1 MMRTTHH
8 LKEFSVTIQTIH
20 TAEPAYSVIEKL
32 GGKSAV
38 ADVLQLDKSTL
49 SRWCQPRPMGT
60 GGLIPQRYWPQ
71 LIEMARE
78 ARVRITL
85 KELANVEA

>member
-1 MMRTTHH
+1 M
-8 LKEFSVTIQTIH
+8 SIPVVH
-20 TAEPAYSVIEKL
+20 TLEPAYTVIEKL

-38 ADVLQLDKSTL
+38 AQALSLDKSTL
-49 SRWCQPRPMGT
+49 SRWCQPSPQGT

-78 ARVRITL
+78 QRVRIGV
-85 KELANVEA
+85 KELAAVEV